1 MLLLKELLT
10 NLKNKTMPIRIP
22 IRFIKLLY
30 FISRDRTKRGKVAVC
45 RGGRMVEEDFLKYS
59 AIANQLTNKN

>member
-1 MLLLKELLT
+1 
-10 NLKNKTMPIRIP
+10 MPIRIP

-45 RGGRMVEEDFLKYS
+45 RGGKVSEEDWTVAMKQMEELKL
-59 AIANQLTNKN
+59 NN